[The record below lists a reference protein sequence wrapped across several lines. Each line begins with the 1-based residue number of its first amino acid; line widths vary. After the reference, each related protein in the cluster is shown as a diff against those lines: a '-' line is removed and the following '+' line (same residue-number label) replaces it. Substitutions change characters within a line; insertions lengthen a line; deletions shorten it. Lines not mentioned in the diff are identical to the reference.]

1 MIRKGEKIYSGK
13 KLAGF
18 CMKTALLW
26 EAGELLSEGFQILA
40 EDVVPQKEKEMLRK
54 ISLDLE
60 TAKAFIIS
68 PKFPVL
74 CPSFAI

>member
-54 ISLDLE
+54 ISLIWKQESRFML
-60 TAKAFIIS
+60 FWRRCRFFR
-68 PKFPVL
+68 PM
-74 CPSFAI
+74 